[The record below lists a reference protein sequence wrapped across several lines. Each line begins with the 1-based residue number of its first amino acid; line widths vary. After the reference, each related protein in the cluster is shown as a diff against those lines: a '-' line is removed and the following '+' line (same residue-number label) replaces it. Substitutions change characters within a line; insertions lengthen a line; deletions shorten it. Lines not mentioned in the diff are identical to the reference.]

1 MVKYEIGVQQGN
13 IEQLAA
19 EAGPMLDFFL
29 RVSGATLGARA
40 SEAMGNRQTIVAAG
54 AGSRAIRNV
63 AYNLPLAMQMDVM
76 KEFMENPEMLA
87 AWLTKFKGTEAGA
100 REGILNS
107 AMTYLQRMGINIFR
121 RPAPGMGREATEEG
135 LIIEPV
141 TEAVIGEP
149 VEREERFGEDRT
161 PRTAPAPQPPIA
173 QAAPPAPPTPAPVS
187 PQSLQR
193 AAQVLGPQDEIGML
207 ASEMLMRQR
216 PV

>member
-1 MVKYEIGVQQGN
+1 M
-13 IEQLAA
+13 
-19 EAGPMLDFFL
+19 
-29 RVSGATLGARA
+29 RVSGATIGARA
-40 SEAMGNRQTIVAAG
+40 SEAMGGRQTIVAAG

-121 RPAPGMGREATEEG
+121 RPAPGVGREATEEG
-135 LIIEPV
+135 LIIEPA
-141 TEAVIGEP
+141 TEAVIGKP

-161 PRTAPAPQPPIA
+161 PRTAPTPQPPIA
-173 QAAPPAPPTPAPVS
+173 QAAPPPMPTAPRPNYPAVFS
-187 PQSLQR
+187 KNGAGAGTTGRNWDAGVR
-193 AAQVLGPQDEIGML
+193 AYDEAKAVLNQPILGGF
-207 ASEMLMRQR
+207 A
-216 PV
+216 